1 MKVAWTGFSGKQG
14 GVCERGVEDDSEVFR
29 PNTWKN
35 GVAFFRAGE
44 DLGRYRF
51 GEGTIY
57 LGPLG
62 LNRLLDTQV
71 QMMVKAR
78 DVSLADGTESFET
91 G

>member
-1 MKVAWTGFSGKQG
+1 MDRIFWQTEC
-14 GVCERGVEDDSEVFR
+14 GVYERGVEDNSKVFR
-29 PNTWKN
+29 LNTWKN
-35 GVAFFRAGE
+35 GVAFFWAGE

-57 LGPLG
+57 LDPLG
-62 LNRLLDTQV
+62 LNSLLDSQV

-78 DVSLADGTESFET
+78 DVSLADDTESFET